1 MQHTNLEDFRS
12 QIASMKLSA
21 KPVANAQPA
30 TVHRY
35 LKDED
40 QAMALGTV
48 LQNDGFQFN
57 TTSTTNGS
65 GMLFEM
71 FKHGHGDGK
80 KTVIKVYTKAWHV
93 YAIRID
99 ESTLDAFIAK
109 SKEI

>member
-21 KPVANAQPA
+21 KPHENAQPA

-71 FKHGHGDGK
+71 FKHAQDGK
-80 KTVIKVYTKAWHV
+80 KMVIKVYTKAWHV

-109 SKEI
+109 SKEL